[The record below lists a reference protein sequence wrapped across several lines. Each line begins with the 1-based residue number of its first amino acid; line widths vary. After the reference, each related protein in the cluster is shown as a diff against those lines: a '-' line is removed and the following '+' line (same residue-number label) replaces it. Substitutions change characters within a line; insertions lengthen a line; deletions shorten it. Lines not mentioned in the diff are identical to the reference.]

1 MRQRKTPTM
10 TPLPRTPENARRLLL
25 ELKNKYI
32 VNGGSK
38 EVGQNEVEQAP
49 ERS

>member
-25 ELKNKYI
+25 ELKKKYI
-32 VNGGSK
+32 VNKGSK
-38 EVGQNEVEQAP
+38 EAEQAEAEQVP
-49 ERS
+49 TPS